1 MTKEFCQVD
10 WDAALIDDC
19 RQLIQLAVREDL
31 DCEQDWTTV
40 ALVAHDAQAQV
51 SIVAREA
58 GILAGLPIVELT
70 IEQLEL
76 NVRWTPEM
84 TDGNCLEPN
93 SLIGALQGNVRDL
106 LTSER
111 IILNFL
117 GRLCGIA
124 TLTRKYVKA
133 VSSTNVRIYDTRKT
147 TPGWRRLEKYAV
159 RQGGGTNHR
168 VGLFA
173 AAMAKDNHLAWFKQ
187 AGNTEAEL
195 KNLVPAIRSFLES
208 HLGQK
213 AASQKLVEIEVD
225 TIVHLQE
232 VLPSGPDIVLLDN
245 MSLEELRSAI
255 SLRDEIA
262 PEVQLEASGGVNLNT
277 VQQIA
282 ETGVDRISVGALTH
296 SASSL
301 DIGLDWFTQ

>member
-1 MTKEFCQVD
+1 M
-10 WDAALIDDC
+10 
-19 RQLIQLAVREDL
+19 
-31 DCEQDWTTV
+31 
-40 ALVAHDAQAQV
+40 AHDAQAQV